1 MARRSESPAPG
12 KAKPGPAQSREKAR
26 RDRARLLEFFL
37 ENPGVVHENAA
48 LARMLG
54 DRTDSWT
61 RRLRELRESRF
72 GGYEILTHRDRHDL
86 SPGQYLFPLQERREP
101 TNVSRISGRVRS
113 EVLFN
118 DAYTCQACGLA
129 RGQQY
134 EDGRVVTVH
143 VHHDV
148 AHSHGGPPTAKN
160 CFTLCSKCN
169 EGESNVGPDRPTVEK
184 VMSQVRGLRRSRQ
197 RVIYEFLRSVFDA

>member
-1 MARRSESPAPG
+1 MARRSESPGPS
-12 KAKPGPAQSREKAR
+12 KVKPGPAQRREKAR

-37 ENPGVVHENAA
+37 AHPDVVHENAA
-48 LARMLG
+48 LAKMLG

-61 RRLRELRESRF
+61 RRLRELREARF
-72 GGYEILTHRDRHDL
+72 GRYMILTHRDRHDL
-86 SPGQYLFPLQERREP
+86 RPGQYLFPAQKRREATRVP
-101 TNVSRISGRVRS
+101 RISGRVRS

-129 RGQQY
+129 RGQRY
-134 EDGRVVTVH
+134 EDGRFVTVH

-148 AHSHGGPPTAKN
+148 AHSHGGPATVEN

-169 EGESNVGPDRPTVEK
+169 EGESNVGPDRPTVDK
-184 VMSQVRGLRRSRQ
+184 VMSQVRVLPRNRQ
-197 RVIYEFLRSVFDA
+197 RAIYEFLRSVFAP